1 MLRCL
6 HMHNIYLSFINIFLI
21 RSIFIILLFIY
32 SMDLDNLTND
42 ISVEEVNN
50 LKLLLQTNCGSKNV
64 KDDIEQVDA
73 DDVNEADEAEVVN
86 FTILKKMIIRW
97 LKLDDVM
104 KEKTKEIKELKDEKG
119 QIEDK
124 ILAFM
129 QHTEQDEI
137 VAKDEKLKRTK
148 SETKEKIDEE
158 YIKKTLLVA
167 MPGNIEAVDNLT
179 NMLINSR
186 ATTQTYKLTRVGKN
200 ARAAKK

>member
-1 MLRCL
+1 
-6 HMHNIYLSFINIFLI
+6 
-21 RSIFIILLFIY
+21 
-32 SMDLDNLTND
+32 MDLDNLTND
-42 ISVEEVNN
+42 ITVEEVNN
-50 LKLLLQTNCGSKNV
+50 LKLLLQTNCGSKN
-64 KDDIEQVDA
+64 
-73 DDVNEADEAEVVN
+73 NEDNTVEEVEEAEEEAEVVN
-86 FTILKKMIIRW
+86 VTILKKMIIRW

-104 KEKTKEIKELKDEKG
+104 KEKMKEVKELKDEKG

-167 MPGNIEAVDNLT
+167 MPGNVEAVDNLT
-179 NMLINSR
+179 NMLMNSR
-186 ATTQTYKLTRVGKN
+186 GTTQTYKLTRVGKN
-200 ARAAKK
+200 TKSVKK